1 MISDRD
7 VAFFH
12 EQGYLVVPNVL
23 DQSSVETLRQELDA
37 IIEGARL
44 RARELPTARRAE
56 DAHGP
61 RVEPPRERV
70 FLWSRG
76 SG

>member
-23 DQSSVETLRQELDA
+23 DQSSVETHCSSCR
-37 IIEGARL
+37 RRT
-44 RARELPTARRAE
+44 RAPCGTTT
-56 DAHGP
+56 
-61 RVEPPRERV
+61 
-70 FLWSRG
+70 
-76 SG
+76 